1 MSCEGCPERARCL
14 EVEHPQ
20 RCPLWRMLQSGAEV
34 SDDSANEME
43 NAERA
48 WRSGH
53 GRDEL
58 RPDRK
63 ELLERMNAKA
73 REGTAVLV
81 HNVGPVRLP
90 DAE

>member
-1 MSCEGCPERARCL
+1 MSCVGCPERDRCL
-14 EVEHPQ
+14 DFEHPG
-20 RCPLWRMLQSGAEV
+20 RCPLWRMLQRGAEV
-34 SDDSANEME
+34 SDESAAEVE

-48 WRSGH
+48 WRAGV
-53 GRDEL
+53 GRDVL

-63 ELLERMNAKA
+63 ELLKRMNAKA

-90 DAE
+90 DAD

>member
-1 MSCEGCPERARCL
+1 MT
-14 EVEHPQ
+14 VK
-20 RCPLWRMLQSGAEV
+20 V
-34 SDDSANEME
+34 SDDGDEQLE

-73 REGTAVLV
+73 REGTAVLIR
-81 HNVGPVRLP
+81 NVGPVRLP

>member
-1 MSCEGCPERARCL
+1 MSCVGCPERARCL
-14 EVEHPQ
+14 DLEHP
-20 RCPLWRMLQSGAEV
+20 RSCPLWRMLQRGADVSDERSAEV
-34 SDDSANEME
+34 E

-48 WRSGH
+48 WRAGE
-53 GRDEL
+53 GRDVL

-90 DAE
+90 DAD